1 MSKKDSTIEEK
12 LLRLQEIQNLLQEKK
27 VSLAESVR
35 LLEEAVKL
43 KLEIEQELQAIENR
57 LHELDL
63 SKTEQNVS
71 QPSTEQ
77 LSNTSL

>member
-1 MSKKDSTIEEK
+1 M
-12 LLRLQEIQNLLQEKK
+12 
-27 VSLAESVR
+27 SLAESVR

-63 SKTEQNVS
+63 SQTELHKLVLLNSSVDG
-71 QPSTEQ
+71 
-77 LSNTSL
+77 

>member
-1 MSKKDSTIEEK
+1 
-12 LLRLQEIQNLLQEKK
+12 
-27 VSLAESVR
+27 
-35 LLEEAVKL
+35 LEEAVKL

-63 SKTEQNVS
+63 SQTEQNVS

-77 LSNTSL
+77 LSNPSL